1 MIDVRVKKK
10 PPNAQGR
17 AKNLVTLPRLIQFE
31 HPRDLR
37 RASEE
42 QVKQI
47 ITKKLPDGIELKPK
61 YPLSKTEEIMAQ
73 PNLRGRTKA
82 GGRQFGEAIYNGEL
96 AIPDEALR
104 KHRKR
109 RKQRGYRST

>member
-10 PPNAQGR
+10 QKNAKGR
-17 AKNLVTLPRLIQFE
+17 KRHLVTLPRLIKFE
-31 HPRDLR
+31 HPHDLR

-42 QVKQI
+42 KVKQVI
-47 ITKKLPDGIELKPK
+47 KKELPDGIELKPK
-61 YPLSKTEEIMAQ
+61 YELSKTEQVMAQ

-82 GGRQFGEAIYNGEL
+82 GGRQFGDAIYNGEL
-96 AIPDEALR
+96 QIPDAALR

-109 RKQRGYRST
+109 RKQQGYR